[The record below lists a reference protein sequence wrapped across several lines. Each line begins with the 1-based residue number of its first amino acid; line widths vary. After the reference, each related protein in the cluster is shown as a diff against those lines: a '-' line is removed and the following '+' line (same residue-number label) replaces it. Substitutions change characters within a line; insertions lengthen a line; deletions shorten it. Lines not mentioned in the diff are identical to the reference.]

1 MEGSHRTRRF
11 LVSVMYSL
19 IAALMP
25 LAASAAEA
33 IKISVIKAASYGPF
47 FVAQEKGYFAA
58 EGLEPQFIF
67 FEASPPIAVAV
78 VSGDLDFGIGATSA
92 AFFTLGDKLRII
104 GGFAREAPG
113 FQGMTFVASL
123 RGWDAGV
130 KSLKDLGGHSV
141 AIGTIGSSPHYS
153 LALIEQ
159 KYGID
164 PKSIR
169 VLPLQTVSNQVSAL
183 IGGQADAG
191 VTISAG
197 LMPAVGRGE
206 LKLLAFMGDEV
217 PWQLSAMFV
226 ATKTAN
232 ERRATVE
239 RFMRAYRK
247 GAHDYVDAFA
257 GPNGKRRDGPTAPEI
272 LAITAKYVG
281 QTPEE
286 LKGAIGYVEREARVD
301 AKDLERQVAWYRSQD
316 MLKSDV
322 KVDAVIDKRYAVML
336 PEK

>member
-1 MEGSHRTRRF
+1 MRIGHWAR
-11 LVSVMYSL
+11 LG
-19 IAALMP
+19 
-25 LAASAAEA
+25 LAAAGLCIAGEAAHA
-33 IKISVIKAASYGPF
+33 ADTIKISVIKAASYGPF
-47 FVAQEKGYFAA
+47 FVGQEKGFFAA
-58 EGLEPQFIF
+58 EGLDVRFVF

-92 AFFTLGDKLRII
+92 AFFSLGDKLRII

-123 RGWDAGV
+123 RGWEAGV
-130 KSLKDLGGHSV
+130 KSLKDLGGRSV

-153 LALIEQ
+153 LALIEE
-159 KYGID
+159 KYRID
-164 PKSIR
+164 PKSVR

-191 VTISAG
+191 VTIAAG

-206 LKLLAFMGDEV
+206 LKLLGYMGDEV
-217 PWQLSAMFV
+217 PWQLSAIFT
-226 ATKTAN
+226 ATKTAD
-232 ERRATVE
+232 ERRPLVE

-247 GAHDYVDAFA
+247 GAHAYVDAFA
-257 GPNGKRRDGPTAPEI
+257 GPDGKRRDGPTAPEI
-272 LAITAKYVG
+272 LAIAAKYIG

-286 LKGAIGYVEREARVD
+286 LKNSIGYVEPEARVD
-301 AKDLERQVAWYRSQD
+301 VKDLERQVAWYRAQD

-322 KVDAVIDKRYAVML
+322 KVEPLIDKRYAVIL
-336 PEK
+336 PTR

>member
-1 MEGSHRTRRF
+1 MTCSSRTRHI
-11 LVSVMYSL
+11 LVSVMFWL
-19 IAALMP
+19 AAVVAP
-25 LAASAAEA
+25 LAASGAEA
-33 IKISVIKAASYGPF
+33 IKVSVIKAASYGPF

-58 EGLEPQFIF
+58 EGLEPQFIY

-92 AFFTLGDKLRII
+92 AFFSLGDKLRII

-130 KSLKDLGGHSV
+130 RSLKDLSGHSV

-159 KYGID
+159 KYRID

-191 VTISAG
+191 VTIAAG

-206 LKLLAFMGDEV
+206 LKLLGFMGDEV

-226 ATKTAN
+226 ATKTAE

-257 GPNGKRRDGPTAPEI
+257 GPDGKRHDGPTAPEI

-281 QTPEE
+281 QTPAE
-286 LKGAIGYVEREARVD
+286 LKNSIGYVEREARVD
-301 AKDLERQVAWYRSQD
+301 VKDLERQVAWYRSQD
-316 MLKSDV
+316 MLKNDV
-322 KVDAVIDKRYAVML
+322 NVDAVIDKRYAVML
-336 PEK
+336 PGK

>member
-1 MEGSHRTRRF
+1 
-11 LVSVMYSL
+11 
-19 IAALMP
+19 
-25 LAASAAEA
+25 LAAAFAVPGPGLAAEI
-33 IKISVIKAASYGPF
+33 IKLSVIKAASYGPF

-58 EGLEPQFIF
+58 EGFDAQFVF

-92 AFFTLGDKLRII
+92 AFFSLGDKLRII

-123 RGWDAGV
+123 RGWESGV

-164 PKSIR
+164 PRSVR

-191 VTISAG
+191 VTIAAG

-206 LKLLAFMGDEV
+206 VKLLGFMGDEV
-217 PWQLSAMFV
+217 PWQLSAIF
-226 ATKTAN
+226 ATTKTLD
-232 ERRATVE
+232 ERRPMVE
-239 RFMRAYRK
+239 RFLRAYRK
-247 GAHDYVDAFA
+247 GAHAYMEAFA
-257 GPNGKRRDGPTAPEI
+257 GPDGKRRDGPTAPEI
-272 LAITAKYVG
+272 LAIAAKYIG

-286 LKGAIGYVEREARVD
+286 LKNSIGYVEPEARVD
-301 AKDLERQVAWYRSQD
+301 LQDLERQVAWYRAQD
-316 MLKSDV
+316 MLKAEV
-322 KVDAVIDKRYAVML
+322 KVEPLIDKRYAPLL
-336 PEK
+336 PAR